1 MWYLGLDV
9 HRRSIT
15 LAGVNNEG
23 TPLASRSF
31 PCEDPTALLAAVQG
45 HQPYHAVIE
54 ACGSYHWI
62 YALLQKGGEV
72 TLAHPYKLRAL
83 WTARAKTDK
92 LDAIRLAQLLR
103 AGLIPAAYVPPPPY
117 QQLRDWVRS
126 RVRVVRDRAEVYHH
140 LHSILA
146 RFNWHSP
153 YAQPFCKRG
162 VAWLRT
168 LDLPSPFD
176 CIRQELLERLTHYD
190 QAIQHMDE
198 QLDSLAADYPQIEAL
213 TAIYGIGT
221 FSALLIVAELGEVER
236 FNREEEI
243 AAYAGLTPKVHQSGS
258 QDYHGAISKSGS
270 PWLRW
275 ILVEASIKVIRKDP
289 ALRAFHQRVRR
300 RSGWRRARVAV
311 ARKLAVI
318 CWKRLRAWER
328 QRPAA

>member
-9 HRRSIT
+9 HRSSIT
-15 LAGVNNEG
+15 LAGISSEG
-23 TPLASRSF
+23 KTLASRSYS
-31 PCEDPTALLAAVQG
+31 CENPSALWTVVQR
-45 HQPYHAVIE
+45 HRPYHAVVE

-62 YALLQKGGEV
+62 YALLRQGGEV

-83 WTARAKTDK
+83 WTARAKTDI

-103 AGLIPAAYVPPPPY
+103 AGLIPAAYVPPPAY
-117 QQLRDWVRS
+117 QRLRDLVRA
-126 RVRVVRDRAEVYHH
+126 RVRMVRERAAAYHH

-162 VAWLRT
+162 IDWLGR
-168 LDLPSPFD
+168 LDMPSPFD
-176 CIRQELLERLTHYD
+176 LLRRELFERLKHYD
-190 QAIQHMDE
+190 QAIQEVEAHLE
-198 QLDSLAADYPQIEAL
+198 GVAADYPQIEAL
-213 TAIYGIGT
+213 TALYGIGT

-236 FNREEEI
+236 FHREEEV
-243 AAYAGLTPKVHQSGS
+243 AAYAGLTPCVRQSGS
-258 QDYHGAISKSGS
+258 QEHHGAISKSGS

-275 ILVEASIKVIRKDP
+275 ILVEAAMKVVRKDP
-289 ALRAFHQRVRR
+289 ALHAFHQRVRR

>member
-9 HRRSIT
+9 HRRSVT
-15 LAGVNNEG
+15 LAGINSEG
-23 TPLASRSF
+23 THLASRSY
-31 PCEDPTALLAAVQG
+31 PSEDPTALLEAVQRLR
-45 HQPYHAVIE
+45 PYHAVVE

-62 YALLQKGGEV
+62 YERLRQGGEV

-103 AGLIPAAYVPPPPY
+103 ADLIPAAYVPPPSY
-117 QQLRDWVRS
+117 QRLRDLVRS
-126 RVRVVRDRAEVYHH
+126 RVRMVRDRAEVYHH

-153 YAQPFCKRG
+153 YVQPFCKRG

-168 LDLPSPFD
+168 LDMPTPFD
-176 CIRQELLERLTHYD
+176 LVRRELLDRLTHYD
-190 QAIQHMDE
+190 QAIRQLEEQMDT
-198 QLDSLAADYPQIEAL
+198 LAADYPQIEAL
-213 TAIYGIGT
+213 TLLYGIGT
-221 FSALLIVAELGEVER
+221 FSALLIVAELGEVDR
-236 FNREEEI
+236 FDRGEEV
-243 AAYAGLTPKVHQSGS
+243 AAYAGLTPHVRQSGS
-258 QDYHGAISKSGS
+258 QEHRGAISKSGS

-289 ALRAFHQRVRR
+289 ALHDFHQRVRR

-318 CWKRLRAWER
+318 CWKRLRAWE
-328 QRPAA
+328 QQHPAA